1 VRGRTAAASAG
12 EEEERARQGGN
23 RCGAPASAAAVAAPA
38 AAGGRRLPRYVL
50 GLSRWDG
57 RKRRRGRRLVG
68 GFGVWGLGF
77 GVWGLLGWFRGI
89 LTICIALELV
99 DVGRLQ
105 RRPRCA
111 GGG

>member
-1 VRGRTAAASAG
+1 MRGRTAAASAG

-68 GFGVWGLGF
+68 GFGVWGL
-77 GVWGLLGWFRGI
+77 LGWFRGI

>member
-1 VRGRTAAASAG
+1 M
-12 EEEERARQGGN
+12 
-23 RCGAPASAAAVAAPA
+23 C
-38 AAGGRRLPRYVL
+38 AGGRRR
-50 GLSRWDG
+50 RRRE
-57 RKRRRGRRLVG
+57 RKRSGQGRAATDAARLQARPRLQRRRPPSATLRPGAEQMGWAQEKESEKAGGR
-68 GFGVWGLGF
+68 VWGLGF